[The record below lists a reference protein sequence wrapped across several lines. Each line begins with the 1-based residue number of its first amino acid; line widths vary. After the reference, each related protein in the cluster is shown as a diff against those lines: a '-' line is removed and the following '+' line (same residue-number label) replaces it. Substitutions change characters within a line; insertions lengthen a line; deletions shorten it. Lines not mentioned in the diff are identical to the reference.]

1 MIIIQQKTNSYI
13 RIGQRWS
20 EFIEQ
25 LINEQSNISPSEKAR
40 QLLDAVHKF
49 SVLRIFQSILI
60 FTLLD

>member
-1 MIIIQQKTNSYI
+1 MTIENDNHSAKKQIH
-13 RIGQRWS
+13 IGQRWS

-49 SVLRIFQSILI
+49 SVLRIFQSI
-60 FTLLD
+60 FALLD